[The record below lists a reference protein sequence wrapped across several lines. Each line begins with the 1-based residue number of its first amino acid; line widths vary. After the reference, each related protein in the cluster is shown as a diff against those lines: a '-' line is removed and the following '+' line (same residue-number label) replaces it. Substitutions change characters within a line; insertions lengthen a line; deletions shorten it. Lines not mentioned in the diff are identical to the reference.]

1 MKRTAHLFAG
11 DLHQPKPR
19 HIHQDRF
26 DRVTGKLFPE
36 RPHQRLLIFFRFH
49 IDKIHNN
56 NTGKIPQRKL
66 ARHLMRRLQINL
78 KNGLRRCLLAGVFPR
93 IDIDN
98 CQTLP

>member
-1 MKRTAHLFAG
+1 MFSFYDSTATKSHEADGAPFAG

-56 NTGKIPQRKL
+56 NTGKIPQGKL
-66 ARHLMRRLQINL
+66 ARHLMRRLQVDL
-78 KNGLRRCLLAGVFPR
+78 
-93 IDIDN
+93 
-98 CQTLP
+98 